1 MSGTV
6 AIPCYSNRGTIH
18 YTPSDPILDD
28 QQTARLPSPPCRPRQ
43 RRPHSVH
50 ITRLPAGFIP
60 FDLRP
65 QPSPAEAK
73 KDSRF
78 RLELGKL
85 ASRES
90 AKRVL
95 GAVFHPSFF
104 SNSDTTTPSS
114 ALSSAASST
123 RSASPETFSST
134 RSPSFSATAAEPPT
148 LLERRLA
155 TRTNSG
161 VSDPAMARPSVVD
174 HGLGGWNSNSG
185 PLMPPK
191 NGSEREKPICSG
203 NGVSCYIWLAE
214 PVIYLAGLDH
224 DGTTR
229 DSSSNTSA
237 ILRGKLQ
244 LVVTKSAK
252 IKSVTLKFTGKA
264 RTEWAEGIPPDRT
277 QTYEESSL
285 RNEHLPF
292 FNATFEGSETG
303 YGTLCSYSFRD
314 KGPSSSVTN
323 LSSTT
328 DLSLPNSQQS
338 GFSLPLV
345 GHPGRS
351 NRSSISTLT
360 GREQKRLSLQSNQS
374 RSFQKGDSPFGPTP
388 QQKGYKTFHPGV
400 YEYSFELPIDNNSP
414 ETIDLPMAR
423 VKWQLEATVERAG
436 TFKANLQGIK
446 EIPVIRSPSEDSLE
460 LVEPISISRRWED
473 QLQYEIMIS
482 GKSFPIGS
490 KIPIAFKLT
499 PLAKVQV
506 HKIKVYVSE
515 NVEYFTNNKKVTR
528 KEMTRKLLLIEK
540 VAGKPLSKDYA
551 GSDVNIVEGGEAP
564 PEVRAARRERV
575 AATRERIARAR
586 NEEPVPLPEQT
597 ENLLGDIEL
606 GEEAY
611 FVQTEMEMN
620 VQLPTCE
627 TMAKFPQKALHPDC
641 TWKCA
646 SVHHWI
652 KILMRISRVD
662 HDDPTGKKRRHFE
675 ISIDSPFTILS
686 CRATPGNLA
695 LPEYSGRNANAQE
708 QQRTCGCP
716 NAAPRNGSPRS
727 TPMAL
732 DPTLDNMPAGSTNSV
747 PGLARPPQA
756 HLNNPTQAVQRPIHL
771 LRQPSFNPPP
781 FDAEE
786 PPPPIPTPPPTYD
799 AVFTPST
806 DGLQDYFT
814 RYNHEYEDTDDDDD
828 RAFSRGRVNVPH
840 PRTPGGRVARSMDIE
855 REFMLES
862 SFDTLRLATI
872 RSQETGTAI

>member
-1 MSGTV
+1 MSDVV
-6 AIPCYSNRGTIH
+6 AIPYYSNRGTIH
-18 YTPSDPILDD
+18 YTPSDPILDNE
-28 QQTARLPSPPCRPRQ
+28 QLARLPSPPCRPRP

-65 QPSPAEAK
+65 LPSPAEAK

-78 RLELGKL
+78 RIELKKL

-104 SNSDTTTPSS
+104 NSDPTTTSS
-114 ALSSAASST
+114 ASSSAASST

-134 RSPSFSATAAEPPT
+134 RSASFSATTAEQPT
-148 LLERRLA
+148 LLERRIA
-155 TRTNSG
+155 SRTNLG
-161 VSDPAMARPSVVD
+161 VSDPAMTRPVD
-174 HGLGGWNSNSG
+174 HGLGGWNPNTS

-191 NGSEREKPICSG
+191 NGFEKEKPICSG

-264 RTEWAEGIPPDRT
+264 RTEWAEGIPPERT

-292 FNATFEGSETG
+292 FNAAFEGSETG
-303 YGTLCSYSFRD
+303 YGTLCNYSFRD
-314 KGPSSSVTN
+314 KGPSSLVTN

-328 DLSLPNSQQS
+328 DLSLPNSHQS

-345 GHPGRS
+345 GHPTRS
-351 NRSSISTLT
+351 NRSSISTVT
-360 GREQKRLSLQSNQS
+360 PREQKRLSLQSNHS

-436 TFKANLQGIK
+436 TFKPNLQGIK
-446 EIPVIRSPSEDSLE
+446 DIPVIRSPSEDSLE

-540 VAGKPLSKDYA
+540 VAGKPLSKEYA
-551 GSDVNIVEGGEAP
+551 GSDVSILEGGEAP

-597 ENLLGDIEL
+597 ENLLGDIDL

-627 TMAKFPQKALHPDC
+627 MMAKFPPKVLHPDC

-652 KILMRISRVD
+652 KIIMRISRLD

-695 LPEYSGRNANAQE
+695 LPEYSGSNANAQE

-716 NAAPRNGSPRS
+716 NAAPRNGSPRLL
-727 TPMAL
+727 PVAP
-732 DPTLDNMPAGSTNSV
+732 DPTLDNMPANSTNSV

-756 HLNNPTQAVQRPIHL
+756 HLNNNTAVQRPIHL

-786 PPPPIPTPPPTYD
+786 PPPPIPTPPPMYD
-799 AVFTPST
+799 TVFTPNT
-806 DGLQDYFT
+806 DALQDYFT
-814 RYNHEYEDTDDDDD
+814 RYNHEYEDIDDDDD
-828 RAFSRGRVNVPH
+828 RAFSRGRVNVLIH
-840 PRTPGGRVARSMDIE
+840 ERLVGGSQDQWILSVNSCSIRVLTR
-855 REFMLES
+855 
-862 SFDTLRLATI
+862 
-872 RSQETGTAI
+872 

>member
-6 AIPCYSNRGTIH
+6 AIPYYSNRGTIH
-18 YTPSDPILDD
+18 YTPSNPILDS
-28 QQTARLPSPPCRPRQ
+28 QETATLPSPPCRPRQ

-73 KDSRF
+73 IDSRF
-78 RLELGKL
+78 RIELKKL

-104 SNSDTTTPSS
+104 SNSDPTTTSS
-114 ALSSAASST
+114 ASSSAASST
-123 RSASPETFSST
+123 RSASPETIPST
-134 RSPSFSATAAEPPT
+134 RSASFSATSAEAPT

-155 TRTNSG
+155 ARSNLG
-161 VSDPAMARPSVVD
+161 VLDPAMARPPVIDRWS
-174 HGLGGWNSNSG
+174 SNTG

-191 NGSEREKPICSG
+191 NGFEKEKPICSG

-229 DSSSNTSA
+229 DSSTNNSA

-252 IKSVTLKFTGKA
+252 IKAVTLKFTGKA

-277 QTYEESSL
+277 QTFEESSL

-328 DLSLPNSQQS
+328 DLSLPNSHQS
-338 GFSLPLV
+338 GFSIPLV
-345 GHPGRS
+345 GHPARS
-351 NRSSISTLT
+351 NRSSVSTLT
-360 GREQKRLSLQSNQS
+360 PREQKRLSLQSNHS

-414 ETIDLPMAR
+414 ETIDLPMAK

-436 TFKANLQGIK
+436 TFKPNLQGIK
-446 EIPVIRSPSEDSLE
+446 DIPVIRSPSEDSLE

-482 GKSFPIGS
+482 GKSFPIGA

-540 VAGKPLSKDYA
+540 VAGKPLSKEYA
-551 GSDVNIVEGGEAP
+551 GSDVSIVEGGEAP

-597 ENLLGDIEL
+597 ENLLGDLEL

-627 TMAKFPQKALHPDC
+627 MMAKFPPKVLHPDC

-652 KILMRISRVD
+652 KIIMRISRVD

-695 LPEYSGRNANAQE
+695 LPEYSGPNANAQE

-716 NAAPRNGSPRS
+716 NAAPKNGSPRS
-727 TPMAL
+727 SPVAP

-756 HLNNPTQAVQRPIHL
+756 HLNNSTAVQRPIHL

-786 PPPPIPTPPPTYD
+786 PPPPIPTPPPMYD
-799 AVFTPST
+799 SVFTPST

-855 REFMLES
+855 REFMLDS
-862 SFDTLRLATI
+862 SFDALRLATI
-872 RSQETGTAI
+872 RSSETGTAI